1 LNLIVV
7 ADNEIIS
14 SDGHKAYDSIQEAIA
29 ADCPLFIHA
38 PYYVELLKKQSDLL
52 PSLEGSRASVVF
64 PLNQDSSFT
73 AFAKLLNERNW
84 TENGVLRM
92 KRSKTASSQPILG
105 HLVSDLYMIQQSI
118 SPIAR
123 ISGVS
128 ISHEPS
134 KTEHRIVTI
143 RFSNKSMGHYEYL
156 SSPHVSEDLDLE
168 WSGRDGILE
177 YESHYAK
184 AFKSKFNEPSSKN
197 LRVENSF
204 EITTELNEELQK
216 LLTIMDHDIKHE
228 VRR

>member
-14 SDGHKAYDSIQEAIA
+14 SDGHTAYESIQEAIT
-29 ADCPLFIHA
+29 ADCTLFIHA
-38 PYYVELLKKQSDLL
+38 SFYVELLKKQSDLL
-52 PSLEGSRASVVF
+52 PLLEDRRASLMF
-64 PLNQDSSFT
+64 PLTQDSSFV
-73 AFAKLLNERNW
+73 AFAKLLKERNW

-92 KRSKTASSQPILG
+92 KRSKTISSQTILG
-105 HLVSDLYMIQQSI
+105 DLVSDLYMIQQSI

-134 KTEHRIVTI
+134 KTAHRIVTI

-156 SSPHVSEDLDLE
+156 SSPHVSDDLDLE

-184 AFKSKFNEPSSKN
+184 AFKSDFKESRGKKFQ
-197 LRVENSF
+197 VGNSF
-204 EITTELNEELQK
+204 DITPALNEELQK